1 MTTFPDRYREVSVTD
16 VDVPLEAGPLR
27 ALLTSRPVYRRSDY
41 MVVRSGGRAALVRLM
56 RGPETGLFAPLED
69 VELLA
74 GPEETVYLHRSDL
87 DTGVPSALLT
97 AAADAP
103 GARCVVV
110 EGAYGHVSF
119 VLDPAPVR
127 LHVLDVVPPH
137 PAKLLDQL
145 QRVLAT
151 ADDVPGVQLVPHVV
165 ELTDLLPA
173 QRDAAYLLPC
183 RGGGMDVPGAAVAYL
198 DEVPPRADWTL
209 LGCARSRAIHDFFYG
224 NSDTHPPV
232 RQVDTCPRILAGRVD
247 LPAGEALVTK
257 CCLFEDRNEVHGHTV
272 VTPWGASFGQLR
284 AALAAA
290 VRLAVAHTPAAQPS

>member
-27 ALLTSRPVYRRSDY
+27 ALLTTRPVYRRSDF
-41 MVVRSGGRAALVRLM
+41 MVVRRGGRTALVRLR
-56 RGPETGLFAPLED
+56 RGAETGLFAPLED

-74 GPEETVYLHRSDL
+74 GPEETVYLHRPDL

-97 AAADAP
+97 AAAEVP
-103 GARCVVV
+103 EARCVVV

-127 LHVLDVVPPH
+127 VHVLDVVPPR

-145 QRVLAT
+145 QRVLET
-151 ADDVPGVQLVPHVV
+151 ADDLPGVQLVPHVV
-165 ELTDLLPA
+165 ELADLLPPEPHGT
-173 QRDAAYLLPC
+173 YLLPC
-183 RGGGMDVPGAAVAYL
+183 RGGGMEVAGAAVAYL

-209 LGCARSRAIHDFFYG
+209 LGCARSRAIHDFLYG
-224 NSDTHPPV
+224 DPGQPV
-232 RQVDTCPRILAGRVD
+232 RQIDMCPRSLAARADV
-247 LPAGEALVTK
+247 PAGEALVTK
-257 CCLFEDRNEVHGHTV
+257 CCLFEDRIEIDGRTV

-284 AALAAA
+284 EALATVARPVDAPAETPGAA
-290 VRLAVAHTPAAQPS
+290 